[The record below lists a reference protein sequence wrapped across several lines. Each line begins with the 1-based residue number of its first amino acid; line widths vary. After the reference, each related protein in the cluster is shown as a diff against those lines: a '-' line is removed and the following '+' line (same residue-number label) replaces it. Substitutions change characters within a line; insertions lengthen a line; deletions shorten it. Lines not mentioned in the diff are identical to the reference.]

1 MGEGDFVTLAYQ
13 SYGTGNH
20 KVIVLHGWFG
30 DHTMF
35 APMRSSLM
43 ASEFTYIFPAYR
55 GYGLSKHLSGSYTN
69 KEISTDIIALADEL
83 GLKEFSLVGH
93 SMGGKAIQRV
103 MADAPKRVKKL
114 VAVTPV
120 PAAAVPFDEASWGLF
135 EGAAT
140 RIENR
145 KGILNYSTGGRLSQT
160 FIAHLA
166 NYSLHTSTVEAFAG
180 YLRAWAKEEFVADVD
195 GATHPIKVIIGEHDP
210 SLTADIMKATY
221 MAWFRNA
228 ELEVMPNAGH
238 YPMDETP
245 VALAT
250 SMENFL
256 RK

>member
-1 MGEGDFVTLAYQ
+1 MTLAYQ
-13 SYGTGNH
+13 SYGTGTH

-35 APMRSSLM
+35 GPMRSALNTND
-43 ASEFTYIFPAYR
+43 FTYIFPAYR
-55 GYGLSKHLSGSYTN
+55 GYGLSKHLTGNYTN
-69 KEISTDIIALADEL
+69 AEISADVIALADEI
-83 GLKEFSLVGH
+83 GLKQFSLIGH

-103 MADAPKRVKKL
+103 LADAPKRVNKL

-120 PAAAVPFDEASWGLF
+120 PAAAVPFDDAGWGLF

-145 KGILNYSTGGRLSQT
+145 KGILHYSTGGRLSDT
-160 FIAHLA
+160 WVAHMA

-180 YLRAWAKEEFVADVD
+180 YLRAWAKEEFVADVQGHD
-195 GATHPIKVIIGEHDP
+195 HPIKVIVGEHDP

-221 MAWFRNA
+221 MAWYRNA

-250 SMENFL
+250 SIETFL
-256 RK
+256 KK

>member
-1 MGEGDFVTLAYQ
+1 MTLGYQ
-13 SYGTGNH
+13 SYGNGGH

-35 APMRSSLM
+35 APMRSALD
-43 ASEFTYIFPAYR
+43 ANEFTYIFPAYR
-55 GYGLSKHLSGSYTN
+55 GYGLSKHLSGKYTN
-69 KEISTDIIALADEL
+69 AEISADVIALADEL
-83 GLKEFSLVGH
+83 GLKEFSLIGH

-103 MADAPKRVKKL
+103 MADAKGRVRKM

-120 PAAAVPFDEASWGLF
+120 PAAAVPFDDQSWGMF

-140 RIENR
+140 RMENR
-145 KGILNYSTGGRLSQT
+145 KGILNYSTGDRLSPV

-166 NYSLHTSTVEAFAG
+166 NYSLHTSTPEAFAG
-180 YLRAWAKEEFVADVD
+180 YLRAWAKEEFVADVM
-195 GATHPIKVIIGEHDP
+195 GSETPIKVIVGEHDP

-221 MAWFRNA
+221 MEWYKNA

-250 SMENFL
+250 SIESFL
-256 RK
+256 KK

>member
-1 MGEGDFVTLAYQ
+1 MTLGYQ
-13 SYGTGNH
+13 AYGTGSH

-35 APMRSSLM
+35 SPMRAALN
-43 ASEFTYIFPAYR
+43 ANEFTYIFPAYR
-55 GYGLSKHLSGSYTN
+55 GYGLSKHLSGKYTN
-69 KEISTDIIALADEL
+69 AEISGDVIALADEI
-83 GLKEFSLVGH
+83 GLKEFSLIGH

-103 MADAPKRVKKL
+103 MADAPKRVKKM

-120 PAAAVPFDEASWGLF
+120 PAAAVPFDDQTWGMF
-135 EGAAT
+135 EGAAS

-145 KGILNYSTGGRLSQT
+145 KGILHYSTGGRLNDNW
-160 FIAHLA
+160 IAHMA
-166 NYSLHTSTVEAFAG
+166 NYSLHTSTQDAFAG
-180 YLRAWAKEEFVADVD
+180 YLRAWAKEEFVNDVM
-195 GATHPIKVIIGEHDP
+195 GSETPIKVIIGEHDP

-221 MAWFRNA
+221 LTWYKNA

-250 SMENFL
+250 SIERFL
-256 RK
+256 QK

>member
-1 MGEGDFVTLAYQ
+1 MTLGYQ
-13 SYGTGNH
+13 SYGTGDH

-30 DHTMF
+30 DHSMF
-35 APMRSSLM
+35 GPMRSALDTN
-43 ASEFTYIFPAYR
+43 AFTYIFPAYR
-55 GYGLSKHLSGSYTN
+55 GYGLSKHLTGNYTN
-69 KEISTDIIALADEL
+69 AEISADIIALADEI
-83 GLKEFSLVGH
+83 GLPQFSLIGH

-103 MADAPKRVKKL
+103 LADAPKRVKKL
-114 VAVTPV
+114 VAVTAV
-120 PAAAVPFDEASWGLF
+120 PAAAVPFDAAGWGLF

-145 KGILNYSTGGRLSQT
+145 KGILHYSTGSRLSDT
-160 FIAHLA
+160 WIAHMA

-180 YLRAWAKEEFVADVD
+180 YLRAWAKEEFVADVQGHD
-195 GATHPIKVIIGEHDP
+195 HPIKVIVGEHDP

-221 MAWFRNA
+221 MAWYKNA

-250 SMENFL
+250 SIENFL
-256 RK
+256 KK

>member
-1 MGEGDFVTLAYQ
+1 VTLGYQ
-13 SYGTGNH
+13 SYGTGDH

-30 DHTMF
+30 DHSMF
-35 APMRSSLM
+35 GPMRSALDTN
-43 ASEFTYIFPAYR
+43 AFTYIFPAYR
-55 GYGLSKHLSGSYTN
+55 GYGLSKHLTGNYTN
-69 KEISTDIIALADEL
+69 AEISADIIALADEI
-83 GLKEFSLVGH
+83 GLPQFSLIGH

-103 MADAPKRVKKL
+103 LADAPKRVKKL
-114 VAVTPV
+114 VAVTAV
-120 PAAAVPFDEASWGLF
+120 PAAAVPFDAAGWGLF

-145 KGILNYSTGGRLSQT
+145 KGILHYSTGSRLSDT
-160 FIAHLA
+160 WIAHMA

-180 YLRAWAKEEFVADVD
+180 YLRAWAKEEFVADVQGHD
-195 GATHPIKVIIGEHDP
+195 HPIKVIVGEHDP

-221 MAWFRNA
+221 MAWYKNA

-250 SMENFL
+250 SIENFL
-256 RK
+256 KK

>member
-1 MGEGDFVTLAYQ
+1 MTLAYQ
-13 SYGTGNH
+13 SYGTGDH

-30 DHTMF
+30 DHTIF
-35 APMRSSLM
+35 GPMRSALDTNT
-43 ASEFTYIFPAYR
+43 FTYIFPAYR
-55 GYGLSKHLSGSYTN
+55 GYGLSKHLTGKYTTA
-69 KEISTDIIALADEL
+69 EISADIIALADEV
-83 GLKEFSLVGH
+83 GLAQFSLVGH

-103 MADAPKRVKKL
+103 LADAPKRVKKL

-120 PAAAVPFDEASWGLF
+120 PAAAVPFDDAGWGLF

-145 KGILNYSTGGRLSQT
+145 KGILHYSTGNRLSDT
-160 FIAHLA
+160 WIAHMA

-180 YLRAWAKEEFVADVD
+180 YLRAWAKEEFVADVQGHD
-195 GATHPIKVIIGEHDP
+195 HPIKVIVGEHDP

-221 MAWFRNA
+221 MAWYKNA
-228 ELEVMPNAGH
+228 ELEVMPNTGH

-250 SMENFL
+250 SIESFL
-256 RK
+256 KK